1 MRVFNAESGWDKAE
15 QKWIQILTI
24 DGQEVDLETYA
35 MELDKESNDNEEGVI
50 AYSCDD
56 YQDDNEEEDNDE
68 HDEDCM
74 CEDCLEDRKNIY
86 LAEAVKFLFEN
97 KLCPKHVFELLGDI
111 YDKANYEGYEE
122 GYEDAKLDMREFLED

>member
-1 MRVFNAESGWDKAE
+1 MRVFNAESGWDKEE
-15 QKWIQILTI
+15 QRWIQILTI

-50 AYSCDD
+50 AYPCDD
-56 YQDDNEEEDNDE
+56 QEDNE
-68 HDEDCM
+68 HGEDCL

-97 KLCPKHVFELLGDI
+97 ELCPKHVFELLGDI

-122 GYEDAKLDMREFLED
+122 GYEECKEEMREFLED

>member
-1 MRVFNAESGWDKAE
+1 MRVFNAESGWDKVE

-50 AYSCDD
+50 AYPCDD
-56 YQDDNEEEDNDE
+56 YQDEEDNE
-68 HDEDCM
+68 HGEDCT

-97 KLCPKHVFELLGDI
+97 QLCPKHVFEFLGDI

-122 GYEDAKLDMREFLED
+122 GYEECKEEMREFLEN